1 MCYNVKC
8 PKANKFTN
16 GKFIFYFLL
25 FFVFFQFITLNVPSE
40 FLITLFPGS
49 RECALGGGGGLG
61 GLCGTA
67 PFFELPDVT
76 VLAWD
81 AVEDL
86 DGVGDVE
93 ELVPALEQDS

>member
-1 MCYNVKC
+1 MSQIHKLYISY
-8 PKANKFTN
+8 
-16 GKFIFYFLL
+16 FIYYYFC
-25 FFVFFQFITLNVPSE
+25 FVLWFITLNVPSE

-61 GLCGTA
+61 GLCGTD

>member
-1 MCYNVKC
+1 M
-8 PKANKFTN
+8 AN
-16 GKFIFYFLL
+16 FIFYLL
-25 FFVFFQFITLNVPSE
+25 LLLLCFILRFITLNVPSE

-61 GLCGTA
+61 GLCGTD